1 MLELGSEKRGKVLTG
16 YINSTRT
23 GSPQALCLSSSSK
36 QRSLQLADRA
46 SATVAIQ
53 DGSEALAQSLY
64 LGAGSFLGLTDLQEL
79 PH

>member
-1 MLELGSEKRGKVLTG
+1 MRREGRFSHDTSIVPGQE
-16 YINSTRT
+16 
-23 GSPQALCLSSSSK
+23 ALRPSVC
-36 QRSLQLADRA
+36 QEQCSLQLADRA